1 MCQQVVLALSFL
13 IIRVKLACA
22 GQLKSH
28 LFPTFANFVPSS
40 QHHHDDST
48 TIDSNLSSVQE
59 TQKVTRNDASIAE
72 KKWLSSSFCRGV
84 RHAAPERT
92 G

>member
-1 MCQQVVLALSFL
+1 M
-13 IIRVKLACA
+13 
-22 GQLKSH
+22 
-28 LFPTFANFVPSS
+28 
-40 QHHHDDST
+40 
-48 TIDSNLSSVQE
+48 TIDSNFSSVQE